1 MHTPNDTVMPTLP
14 LAASNTWMSMAM
26 RRSWGQALALLD
38 RSRKLGWVDLLVVV
52 GLVGVL
58 YGVLELGTQWTHEF
72 HETVEIDLSPKAL
85 PLYTFFS
92 LCRGL
97 IAYVISLLFTL
108 VYGYW
113 AAKDAL
119 AERVLVPLLDILQSI
134 PVLGFLPALVLAFVA
149 LFPTNNIGLEL
160 ACVIMIFTGQAW
172 NMTFSFY
179 RSVKSVPLD
188 QREVATVYRFSWWQR
203 FKWVELPSS
212 MIGLVWNSMMS
223 MAGGWFFLSA
233 CEAFQLGDK
242 DFRLPGIGSYVS
254 VAVHQKRYDAM
265 FYAFAAMMIM
275 IIAVDQLLWRPIT
288 VWATKFRVEEGGDQ
302 SVPTSWFLN
311 WLTRSSL
318 VALVVGVLKIF
329 GPRYHSHAPMK
340 TTQKFDPTV
349 ANPWIDRL
357 VALAFGLLLIALGVG
372 AWKLFTLL
380 TKVTREQW
388 GGIGVATVGTLLRVL
403 AATALGTLWALPAGL
418 AIGLSPRLSRI
429 MQPVVQVVASFP
441 PPMLFPIVIA
451 ILAMGGVGLGWG
463 SIVLM
468 LLGTQWYILF
478 NVIAGASAIPAD
490 LKEMTTSY
498 RIAGWQRFRD
508 LYFPGVFP
516 YLVTGWVTAAGGAW
530 NASILSEWYTT
541 SNDEILR
548 TWGLG
553 AEISSAVYHN
563 NIPMLAASV
572 LVMSTVVVLFNR
584 TVWRRCYRLAE
595 ERYSLNK

>member
-1 MHTPNDTVMPTLP
+1 MPMVT
-14 LAASNTWMSMAM
+14 

-58 YGVLELGTQWTHEF
+58 YGMLELGTQWTNEF
-72 HETVEIDLSPKAL
+72 HETVDIDLSPKAL

-97 IAYVISLLFTL
+97 IAYVISLAFTL

-113 AAKDAL
+113 AAKDAM

-134 PVLGFLPALVLAFVA
+134 PVLGFLPALLLAFVYI
-149 LFPTNNIGLEL
+149 FPHNNIGLEL
-160 ACVIMIFTGQAW
+160 ACVVMIFTGQAW

-179 RSVKSVPLD
+179 RSVKSVPMD
-188 QREVATVYRFSWWQR
+188 QREVATVYRFTWWQR
-203 FKWVELPSS
+203 FKWVELPCST
-212 MIGLVWNSMMS
+212 IGLVWNSMMS
-223 MAGGWFFLSA
+223 MAGGWFFLSI

-242 DFRLPGIGSYVS
+242 DFRLPGIGSYMS
-254 VAVHQKRYDAM
+254 VAVEEGRVDAQL
-265 FYAFAAMMIM
+265 YALAAMMIM
-275 IIAVDQLLWRPIT
+275 IIAVDQLLWRPIV

-302 SVPTSWFLN
+302 SAPTSWFLN

-318 VALVVGVLKIF
+318 VAIVLGWFTILLPKYRP
-329 GPRYHSHAPMK
+329 GPVAEPRERY
-340 TTQKFDPTV
+340 DPTL
-349 ANPWIDRL
+349 ASPWLDRIVMVVFCVLL
-357 VALAFGLLLIALGVG
+357 VGLGVG
-372 AWKLFTLL
+372 AWKLLTLL
-380 TKVTREQW
+380 TEVSLEQW
-388 GGIGVATVGTLLRVL
+388 GGIGVATLGTLGRVL
-403 AATALGTLWALPAGL
+403 AATILGTLWALPAGL

-441 PPMLFPIVIA
+441 PPMLFPIVVA
-451 ILAMGGVGLGWG
+451 GLAVAGIGLGWG
-463 SIVLM
+463 SILLM

-490 LKEMTTSY
+490 LKEMSTSY

-530 NASILSEWYTT
+530 NASIVSEWYTVHK
-541 SNDEILR
+541 DEILR
-548 TWGLG
+548 TWGIG
-553 AEISSAVYHN
+553 AEISAAVSKKD
-563 NIPMLAASV
+563 IPMLAASV
-572 LVMSTVVVLFNR
+572 LAMSTVVVLFNR

-595 ERYSLNK
+595 ERFSLNK